1 MAGFDKSEHRTLNV
15 QRRIMYS
22 INLIKTLVKTNLLL
36 KICPPL
42 EDSVVCLYKIDQAQ
56 RYHYWMFDVG
66 SAGGGFDVQSVNC
79 TDRAESHTRE

>member
-1 MAGFDKSEHRTLNV
+1 MAEFDKSEHRTLNV

-66 SAGGGFDVQSVNC
+66 RSMFDVQSVNC